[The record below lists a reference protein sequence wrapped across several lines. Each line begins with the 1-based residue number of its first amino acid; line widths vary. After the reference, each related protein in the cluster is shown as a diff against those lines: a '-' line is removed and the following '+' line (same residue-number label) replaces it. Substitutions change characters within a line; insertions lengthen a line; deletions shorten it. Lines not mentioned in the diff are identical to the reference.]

1 MFVKKVAVPV
11 AAATTDEVASI
22 NVEGFSKVGVQ
33 LKNVGAAAL
42 DALEVWG
49 KIAPEATEVP
59 LLTVGADYTTPS
71 YPCVKAS
78 ASPITLAAGASAWM
92 ALDVSAFA
100 SLSIKASGA
109 GATSLDFFSIAK

>member
-1 MFVKKVAVPV
+1 MFVKKLAAV
-11 AAATTDEVASI
+11 AAGSTDEIAAI
-22 NVEGFSKVGVQ
+22 NVESYSKVGIQ
-33 LKNVGAAAL
+33 LRNVGANPL

-49 KIAPEATEVP
+49 KVAPEATEVQ
-59 LLTVGADYTTPS
+59 LLSVAADYTTPV

-100 SLSIKASGA
+100 SIIVKASSGG
-109 GATSLDFFSIAK
+109 GATSLDFFAIAK

>member
-1 MFVKKVAVPV
+1 MFVKKYAVAI
-11 AAATTDEVASI
+11 ATTDEIASI
-22 NVEGFSKVGVQ
+22 NVEAYKSVGIQLRNVGV
-33 LKNVGAAAL
+33 NPL

-49 KIAPEATEVP
+49 KVAPEATEVS
-59 LLTVGADYTTPS
+59 LLSAAPDYTTPT

-100 SLSIKASGA
+100 SIIVKASSGG
-109 GATSLDFFSIAK
+109 GATSLDFFAIAK